1 MKLLTKTTIILIAAM
16 ILILLFRHYNL
27 EDKYPNPIT
36 EDNIEAMDNE
46 VEYFKLTENACM
58 INTDNGLIG
67 YYKNAKPLDEYDTLL
82 KEYNKIEHGVFK
94 GHFNK
99 NGKFIIKD
107 EYNRLIGKWD
117 NKLNDIEDIYE
128 NEEILVYIY

>member
-1 MKLLTKTTIILIAAM
+1 MKLLTKTTIILIIA
-16 ILILLFRHYNL
+16 IVLILLFRHFNL

-36 EDNIEAMDNE
+36 EDNIEAMDDE
-46 VEYFKLTENACM
+46 VEYFKLTENTCM

-94 GHFNK
+94 AHFR
-99 NGKFIIKD
+99 NGVFIIKD
-107 EYNRLIGKWD
+107 EYNRLIGEWE
-117 NKLNDIEDIYE
+117 NTVNDIEDIYK